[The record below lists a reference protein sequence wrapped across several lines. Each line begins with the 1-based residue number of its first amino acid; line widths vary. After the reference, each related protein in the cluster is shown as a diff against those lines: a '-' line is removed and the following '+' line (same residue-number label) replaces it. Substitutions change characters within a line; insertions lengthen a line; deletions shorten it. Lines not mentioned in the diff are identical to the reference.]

1 MKSIFIRFYEEL
13 NDFLP
18 GEKRKIRFQHQF
30 FGNPSIKDLIGSL
43 GVPHT
48 EIDLIL
54 VNGKSVDF
62 SYIVQDKDDISVYP
76 IFQSFDISSIQQLR
90 EISLNQ
96 QLKSIYN
103 IKFIVDCHLG
113 NLAKYMR
120 LLGIDTF
127 YKNNIQEKEIINIAI
142 NDQRIILTKNKN
154 LLKRNEI
161 INGYWMRNENVE
173 SQIKEVIQRFK
184 LQKEIK
190 YFSRCLI
197 CNSKLKFIE
206 KEKIINRIPSRV
218 KEWCNE
224 FYYCENC
231 DKIYWKG
238 SHYNKMLMTIKEL
251 QI

>member
-1 MKSIFIRFYEEL
+1 MKSLLIRFYEEL

-18 GEKRKIRFQHQF
+18 QEKRKIRFQHQF
-30 FGNPSIKDLIGSL
+30 FDNPSIKDLIESL

-54 VNGKSVDF
+54 VNGNSVNF

-76 IFQSFDISSIQQLR
+76 IFESFDISNIQQLR
-90 EISLNQ
+90 EITLYQ
-96 QLKSIYN
+96 QLKTIYQ
-103 IKFIVDCHLG
+103 IKIIVDSHLG
-113 NLAKYMR
+113 KLAKYMR

-127 YKNNIQEKEIINIAI
+127 YKNDIQEIEIINISI
-142 NDQRIILTKNKN
+142 NEKRTILTKNKN
-154 LLKRNEI
+154 LLKRNEV
-161 INGYWMRNENVE
+161 INGYWIRNENVE
-173 SQIKEVIQRFK
+173 SQIKEVVRRFK
-184 LQKEIK
+184 LQNKIK

-197 CNSKLKFIE
+197 CNSQLKFIE

-238 SHYNKMLMTIKEL
+238 SHYNKMLMTLKEL